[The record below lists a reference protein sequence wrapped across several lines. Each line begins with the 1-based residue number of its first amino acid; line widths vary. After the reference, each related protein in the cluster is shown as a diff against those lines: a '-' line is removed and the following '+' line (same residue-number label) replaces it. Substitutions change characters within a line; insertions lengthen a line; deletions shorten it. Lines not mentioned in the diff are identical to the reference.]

1 MQKAHLKVNS
11 CLLKG
16 EENHRGYFQMKIWKV
31 QSRKKDTRCKNSV
44 GGERVCEM
52 KKKALKIEAKESQKI
67 R

>member
-1 MQKAHLKVNS
+1 
-11 CLLKG
+11 
-16 EENHRGYFQMKIWKV
+16 MKIWKV